1 MLQTQESPG
10 AGKTWESCLLLFYPT
25 GRQGASPMY
34 TMERGW
40 IDCADRCR
48 TWKILGPDGTP
59 IAEVT
64 TKIGAVRILA
74 LLNGREE

>member
-1 MLQTQESPG
+1 
-10 AGKTWESCLLLFYPT
+10 
-25 GRQGASPMY
+25 MY